1 MMTDGLTESKEIDGV
16 TEKKETAML
25 DKEHLTDIG
34 TALTKAVQELV
45 TTAKLKAGDVF
56 VIGCSTSEVRGSR
69 IGTDSATE
77 VGETIIKAATAVL
90 EPLQI
95 ALAVQCCEHLNR
107 ALVVEKVVAEKHN
120 WPLCNA
126 IPQLHAGGA
135 ASMAAYNHFSEP
147 AVVEAIQ
154 ADAGIDIGDTF
165 IGMHLKR
172 VAVPVRLAVKT
183 IGEAHV
189 TAARVR
195 PKYIGG
201 GRAVYDESL
210 M

>member
-1 MMTDGLTESKEIDGV
+1 MAKDELTSVDEAQLLGPIGDAV
-16 TEKKETAML
+16 TA
-25 DKEHLTDIG
+25 
-34 TALTKAVQELV
+34 AVKELV
-45 TTAKLKAGDVF
+45 TVAKLEAGDVF

-77 VGETIIKAATAVL
+77 VGETIIEAATAVL
-90 EPLQI
+90 ELLNI

-107 ALVVEKVVAEKHN
+107 ALVVEKSVAVKHN
-120 WPLCNA
+120 WPICNA
-126 IPQLHAGGA
+126 VPQLHAGGA
-135 ASMAAYNHFSEP
+135 ASMAAYKHFSEP
-147 AVVEAIQ
+147 VVVEAIE

-172 VAVPVRLAVKT
+172 VAVPVRLAVKA